1 MHSTWSILYI
11 EILFSELL
19 KSLLSCVLC
28 KEIIFPALAAARD
41 EEPVIVEADVE
52 AAQVVVPVAVL
63 TPRTAT
69 SGTSRSLQ
77 QVLVQ
82 VGGGAGL
89 DGLPARGWL
98 VPRVAREIGVRIV
111 DLGHKQAHPPATE
124 SWEGP
129 KGSFSPG
136 RSEAGALQEL
146 ALGAEALHHLHGLG
160 EVALIW
166 NLNHIPPHT
175 LSATP

>member
-1 MHSTWSILYI
+1 MHSTWSILYF

-98 VPRVAREIGVRIV
+98 VSRVAREIGVRIV
-111 DLGHKQAHPPATE
+111 DLSHKQAHPPAK
-124 SWEGP
+124 SL
-129 KGSFSPG
+129 G
-136 RSEAGALQEL
+136 RGQKSLF
-146 ALGAEALHHLHGLG
+146 HLG
-160 EVALIW
+160 EARQEPSRNSHLVLRHFTTSTVW
-166 NLNHIPPHT
+166 VK
-175 LSATP
+175 